1 MKAWQLK
8 RELGSKPHARS
19 SKSSSVSSASF
30 KLLKPSRTMTWQVV
44 QAQLMSQACS
54 MLILFSNKASQ
65 MLVPE
70 GAEIC
75 APSGQ
80 YSACGKILMT
90 GILVFFN
97 KQ

>member
-1 MKAWQLK
+1 
-8 RELGSKPHARS
+8 
-19 SKSSSVSSASF
+19 
-30 KLLKPSRTMTWQVV
+30 MTWQVV

-70 GAEIC
+70 GAEIW

-80 YSACGKILMT
+80 YSACGKILIT
-90 GILVFFN
+90 GMLCFLN
-97 KQ
+97 

>member
-8 RELGSKPHARS
+8 RELGSKPQARS
-19 SKSSSVSSASF
+19 SKSSSVSSAPF

-65 MLVPE
+65 MLVPA

-75 APSGQ
+75 TPSGQ
-80 YSACGKILMT
+80 YSAWGKILMT
-90 GILVFFN
+90 GILCFFN
-97 KQ
+97 WQ